1 MPLNTRQIRRRIRSV
16 KNIAQITKA
25 MEMVAASRM
34 RRAQQMALSSR
45 PYSDKMRE
53 LLSDLAAAVTDVE
66 TLHPLLQKR
75 EVKQVGV
82 LLVTTDRGLCGS
94 LNSNVI
100 RQGATFVLDQK
111 VPVKLVTVGRKG
123 RDWMVRRGQ
132 NVIAE
137 FTNLSDRPRL
147 DDTTAIS
154 HVLIDEYVRG
164 EVDEVYVIFPRFV
177 STLIPRPVIERLL
190 PVEPA
195 SELAGPNVDYI
206 YEPDPTMVLGQL
218 MPRFVEIQVYQTILE
233 SKASEQS
240 ARMVAMRNATE
251 NANEVTADLTLSLN
265 RARQASITTEI
276 TEISAGAEAL
286 A

>member
-66 TLHPLLQKR
+66 TLHPLLRKR

-177 STLIPRPVIERLL
+177 STLIQRPVIERLL

-206 YEPDPTMVLGQL
+206 YEPDPTTVLGQL

>member
-177 STLIPRPVIERLL
+177 STLIQRPVIERLL